1 MDYRQKLEIAIL
13 ITAALAFI
21 ALTIF
26 SIQDIIESNK
36 YWKKMKAEL
45 ELYRNALHKENDIL
59 KKVQAYAEWL
69 DTYHALMHTNVKLED
84 NEFNNG
90 TLTAA
95 ADIEGKFLEIMGEY
109 VDESRNNEQDK

>member
-45 ELYRNALHKENDIL
+45 ELYRNVMRKENDML

-69 DTYHALMHTNVKLED
+69 DTFLALMYTNVKLED
-84 NEFNNG
+84 TEFNQG
-90 TLTAA
+90 TLKAT

-109 VDESRNNEQDK
+109 VDGKESSD

>member
-1 MDYRQKLEIAIL
+1 MDYKQILEIAIM
-13 ITAALAFI
+13 ITTALAFI
-21 ALTIF
+21 ALTIL
-26 SIQDIIESNK
+26 SIQDIIEGNK

-45 ELYRNALHKENDIL
+45 ELYRNVLHKENDIL

-84 NEFNNG
+84 SEFNNG

-95 ADIEGKFLEIMGEY
+95 GDCLGEFLNTMGEY
-109 VDESRNNEQDK
+109 VDGKESDD

>member
-1 MDYRQKLEIAIL
+1 MDYKQILEIAIM
-13 ITAALAFI
+13 ITTGIAFL
-21 ALTIF
+21 ALTVF

-36 YWKKMKAEL
+36 YWKKMEAEL
-45 ELYRNALHKENDIL
+45 KLYRNALHKENDIL

-84 NEFNNG
+84 SEFNNG

-95 ADIEGKFLEIMGEY
+95 GDCLGEFLNTMGEY
-109 VDESRNNEQDK
+109 VDGKESSD

>member
-13 ITAALAFI
+13 ITASLAFI

-26 SIQDIIESNK
+26 SIQDIIEGNK

-59 KKVQAYAEWL
+59 KKVQAFDDWL
-69 DTYHALMHTNVKLED
+69 GDYCGIMHTNASLD
-84 NEFNNG
+84 NNEFNNG
-90 TLTAA
+90 VANASNDIQECFLTY
-95 ADIEGKFLEIMGEY
+95 LGEY
-109 VDESRNNEQDK
+109 VDGEESSD